1 TPAGG
6 GLLRAHRGGGVR
18 APVGGGELVAQHQPP
33 APHVTDDRVV
43 GGDLAQSFF
52 EPRALLGGVV
62 HQAFFLHHLQ
72 RGDRGGGRDRV
83 APVGA
88 ALRPRPGLAHQLV
101 AGRDRGKGETA
112 GQSFGGD
119 QHIRG
124 DGGVLVA
131 PERAGAPHTGLHFV
145 EIGRASC
152 RERV

>member
-1 TPAGG
+1 CYRPVTWGGRARTLRAGVSVGNDFVHGLGPQLQPLVDLLGGDDQRRDHPHHVAVRAAGQQQQTPAGG

-83 APVGA
+83 APVG
-88 ALRPRPGLAHQLV
+88 
-101 AGRDRGKGETA
+101 
-112 GQSFGGD
+112 
-119 QHIRG
+119 
-124 DGGVLVA
+124 
-131 PERAGAPHTGLHFV
+131 
-145 EIGRASC
+145 
-152 RERV
+152 